1 MIPLP
6 PRATRTYPL
15 CPYTPH
21 FRSDYLDPASIAAAL
36 EGISAAF
43 VVTPDFLDEQRAMEI
58 LCAAAKSRKTLR
70 QIVRILG
77 NLPYTN
83 LSDIP
88 AKWRTVGVTLT
99 QPHEIVKPSGREGV
113 M

>member
-21 FRSDYLDPASIAAAL
+21 FRSDYLDPASMAAAL

-58 LCAAAKSRKTLR
+58 LCAEAKSRKTLR
-70 QIVRILG
+70 QILRILR
-77 NLPYTN
+77 
-83 LSDIP
+83 S
-88 AKWRTVGVTLT
+88 AELT
-99 QPHEIVKPSGREGV
+99 SVLQSLMRISYAVFCLKKNTSSLDQPIIHY
-113 M
+113 